1 MDNFYSPLNVRI
13 TGFNCKYNE
22 THETIFDLGKIGR
35 REEGRYKK
43 AKGSPAKL
51 PQHWLQ
57 EICKHV

>member
-51 PQHWLQ
+51 PQH
-57 EICKHV
+57 

>member
-13 TGFNCKYNE
+13 TGLTVTVY
-22 THETIFDLGKIGR
+22 ETIFDLGKIGGR
-35 REEGRYKK
+35 EGRYKK

>member
-22 THETIFDLGKIGR
+22 THETIFELGKIGGM
-35 REEGRYKK
+35 EGRYKK

-51 PQHWLQ
+51 PQQ
-57 EICKHV
+57 